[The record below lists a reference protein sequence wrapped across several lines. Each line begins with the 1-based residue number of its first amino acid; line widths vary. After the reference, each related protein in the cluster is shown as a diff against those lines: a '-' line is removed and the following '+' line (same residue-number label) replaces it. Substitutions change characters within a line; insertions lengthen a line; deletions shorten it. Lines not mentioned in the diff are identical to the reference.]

1 MLPFRE
7 LTGMIGSGNL
17 FALVYWSLNVH
28 VCFGGH
34 LIQSVQCYQIY
45 REFVVFYSL
54 LFILILL
61 NVLCSN

>member
-45 REFVVFYSL
+45 REFVVFYS
-54 LFILILL
+54 
-61 NVLCSN
+61 